1 MVSLRLYF
9 LDAHYYHDDYRVHL
23 ARVLSS
29 APPVSFWFRV
39 LLLIFND
46 ETTQLP
52 YFSLS
57 DFIYPQ
63 AFLVLHLQPK
73 FHKLTVL
80 IQGYAGP

>member
-1 MVSLRLYF
+1 MVSLHLYF

-63 AFLVLHLQPK
+63 ANGLNSRLCRS
-73 FHKLTVL
+73 L
-80 IQGYAGP
+80 INANLP

>member
-1 MVSLRLYF
+1 MMT
-9 LDAHYYHDDYRVHL
+9 YRVHL

-39 LLLIFND
+39 SRLVFND

-57 DFIYPQ
+57 DFIHLQP
-63 AFLVLHLQPK
+63 FLVLNLQPQ
-73 FHKLTVL
+73 FHKLMVS
-80 IQGYAGP
+80 IQD

>member
-1 MVSLRLYF
+1 MT
-9 LDAHYYHDDYRVHL
+9 YRAHL

-39 LLLIFND
+39 SRLIFND

-57 DFIYPQ
+57 DFIQ
-63 AFLVLHLQPK
+63 L
-73 FHKLTVL
+73 KLFSYL
-80 IQGYAGP
+80 IFNLNPTS

>member
-1 MVSLRLYF
+1 MMT
-9 LDAHYYHDDYRVHL
+9 YRVHL

-39 LLLIFND
+39 LRLIFND

-57 DFIYPQ
+57 DFMQFKIFSY
-63 AFLVLHLQPK
+63 
-73 FHKLTVL
+73 L
-80 IQGYAGP
+80 IFNLNSTS